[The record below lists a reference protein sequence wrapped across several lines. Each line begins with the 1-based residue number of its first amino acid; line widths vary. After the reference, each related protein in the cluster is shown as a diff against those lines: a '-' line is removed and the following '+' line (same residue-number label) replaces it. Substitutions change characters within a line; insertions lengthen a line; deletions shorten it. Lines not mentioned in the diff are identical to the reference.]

1 MKWSTISNLIY
12 SLKWDIRK
20 SNNYFKKL
28 FSIDSFVVVI
38 LNELKWDDIIYWDYL
53 WSSKVLSKI
62 SDEI

>member
-12 SLKWDIRK
+12 SLEWDIRK

-38 LNELKWDDIIYWDYL
+38 LNEFKWDDIIYWDYL
-53 WSSKVLSKI
+53 RSSKILSKI